1 MNVFN
6 YWLEIFFF
14 DKAANKIAFACKKCY
29 AEVLLKE
36 LSLSNK
42 TSNTYQQVDDT
53 LHNALQQQNH
63 TLYCVFGLKNND
75 K

>member
-14 DKAANKIAFACKKCY
+14 DKAANKIAFVCKKCY

-36 LSLSNK
+36 LRLSNK
-42 TSNTYQQVDDT
+42 TSNTY
-53 LHNALQQQNH
+53 
-63 TLYCVFGLKNND
+63 
-75 K
+75 